1 MWSQLFVGYEKWL
14 WPFVSNWKKIL
25 AAQWVMEYDDIC
37 NVAP

>member
-1 MWSQLFVGYEKWL
+1 MIMALCVQL
-14 WPFVSNWKKIL
+14 KKIL